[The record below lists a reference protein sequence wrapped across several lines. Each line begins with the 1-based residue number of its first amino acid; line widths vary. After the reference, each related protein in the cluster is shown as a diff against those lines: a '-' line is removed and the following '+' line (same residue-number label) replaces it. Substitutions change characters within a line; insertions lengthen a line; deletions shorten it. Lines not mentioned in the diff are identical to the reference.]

1 MPKPLKSK
9 HLNRH
14 SRLRDQILSR
24 QGVGEGKRKRL
35 GHSSHF
41 GKVEVIPIVRKEK
54 KPRPASKDDGHRNKF
69 SQKEGS
75 SSNEAELDKVKEKS
89 LSQEQEPSQGQKPR
103 KESINA
109 RLPGESFIKFMK
121 RLNTETQQ
129 MLITQAGKNSKVTE
143 KRKNFLNQRKR
154 ERKDKILAKK
164 KGLHKIKEDSEDDED
179 GPTLSEEKIRAAV
192 HAAPKFGD
200 QVERPPIIRM
210 SKPLKGLFKAPPS
223 DGKGGGYVVGGMPA
237 IPEMSGDSIKKM
249 QMEALRNNAISQLV
263 SLPFH
268 SPTHPFYLPLCRS
281 FSDKDL
287 GEYLSQVDVDLLVLT
302 V

>member
-1 MPKPLKSK
+1 LQCTAGADSACS
-9 HLNRH
+9 
-14 SRLRDQILSR
+14 SRIRW
-24 QGVGEGKRKRL
+24 
-35 GHSSHF
+35 SS
-41 GKVEVIPIVRKEK
+41 
-54 KPRPASKDDGHRNKF
+54 
-69 SQKEGS
+69 
-75 SSNEAELDKVKEKS
+75 
-89 LSQEQEPSQGQKPR
+89 
-103 KESINA
+103 
-109 RLPGESFIKFMK
+109 
-121 RLNTETQQ
+121 
-129 MLITQAGKNSKVTE
+129 

-192 HAAPKFGD
+192 HAAPKFGEP

-210 SKPLKGLFKAPPS
+210 NKPLKGLFKA
-223 DGKGGGYVVGGMPA
+223 KGQS

-249 QMEALRNNAISQLV
+249 QMETLRNNAISQLV

-268 SPTHPFYLPLCRS
+268 SPTHPFYLPLYRS

-287 GEYLSQVDVDLLVLT
+287 GEYLSQVDVALLVLT